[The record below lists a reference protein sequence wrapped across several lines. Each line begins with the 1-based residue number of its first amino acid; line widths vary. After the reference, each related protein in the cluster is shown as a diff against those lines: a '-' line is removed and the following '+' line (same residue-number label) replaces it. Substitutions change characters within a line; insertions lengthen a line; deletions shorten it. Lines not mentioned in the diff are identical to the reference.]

1 MSGLDDTLKS
11 LSASF
16 SELGVRWY
24 VFGAQAA
31 ILHGVARA
39 TADIDVTVDL
49 GDHETGWLAS
59 SLRGHGFALRVS
71 DDAFV
76 AQTRVL
82 PVAHSSG
89 VPVDVVLAGPG
100 LEQLFFDRIVFRTI
114 GGLTV
119 PVASAEDIVVM
130 KVLASRAKDLDD
142 VRGIV
147 SAKRGHLD
155 IEQIRATLRLLEGAL
170 DQSDL
175 LPVFERLLVARR

>member
-1 MSGLDDTLKS
+1 MSSLAETLKS
-11 LSASF
+11 LAACF
-16 SELGVRWY
+16 GELGVRWY

-49 GDHETGWLAS
+49 AAQSTEVLAN
-59 SLRGHGFALRVS
+59 SLRARGFALRVS

-82 PVAHSSG
+82 PITHSSG

-100 LEQLFFDRIVFRTI
+100 LEDLFFERVVFRTV
-114 GGLTV
+114 GSVKV

-130 KVLASRAKDLDD
+130 KVLAGRRKDLDD

-147 SAKRGHLD
+147 SAKRETLD
-155 IEQIRATLRLLEGAL
+155 IQQVRETLRLLEGAL

-175 LPVFERLLVARR
+175 LPLFEQLLGSRR